1 MDSNNLDMDSNNL
14 DMDINN
20 LDMDNY
26 LEWYPNLDWLLNMA
40 SHNILFHPNKKNR
53 HDDAIIISSWVHK
66 FRNK

>member
-40 SHNILFHPNKKNR
+40 SHNILFHPNKKKS
-53 HDDAIIISSWVHK
+53 A
-66 FRNK
+66 